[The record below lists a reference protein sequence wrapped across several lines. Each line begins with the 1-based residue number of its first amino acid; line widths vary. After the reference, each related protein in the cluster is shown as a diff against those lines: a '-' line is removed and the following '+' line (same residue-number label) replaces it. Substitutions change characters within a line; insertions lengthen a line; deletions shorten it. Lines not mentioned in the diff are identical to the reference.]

1 MSTALF
7 ANPQTGKGNK
17 SGDSIPNAA
26 TALVDSALI
35 RARSVTSQRI
45 DSIRNAMAALRNSAR
60 RQRPSLRSG
69 EQLDSV
75 ISSVTDRA
83 NYRINDSVPDS
94 VKDTAVALPDTIE
107 LPDSAYLADDIPAD
121 LDTVPKPK
129 KSRIVKEQVDLDH
142 AVDFSAKDSLVMM
155 GQSAA
160 FMYGKSSVKYA
171 DIDLAADEIHMDMK
185 ESLVYAVGRRTLP
198 TKLSAR
204 LCSRTRAV
212 SMSRRQ

>member
-1 MSTALF
+1 MNEINLKRFHIYIIIATILSTALF

-17 SGDSIPNAA
+17 LGDSIPNAA

-35 RARSVTSQRI
+35 RARAMTSQRI

-83 NYRINDSVPDS
+83 NDRATDIVE
-94 VKDTAVALPDTIE
+94 DTAVALPDTIE

-121 LDTVPKPK
+121 LDTMPKPK

-142 AVDFSAKDSLVMM
+142 AVDFSAKDS
-155 GQSAA
+155 S
-160 FMYGKSSVKYA
+160 
-171 DIDLAADEIHMDMK
+171 
-185 ESLVYAVGRRTLP
+185 
-198 TKLSAR
+198 
-204 LCSRTRAV
+204 
-212 SMSRRQ
+212 